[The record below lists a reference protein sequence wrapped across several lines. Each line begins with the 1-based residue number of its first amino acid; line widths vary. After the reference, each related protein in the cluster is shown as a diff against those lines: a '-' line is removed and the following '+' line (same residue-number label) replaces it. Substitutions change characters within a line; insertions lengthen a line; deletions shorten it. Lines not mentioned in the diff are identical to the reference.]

1 MLARMA
7 ETSLVK
13 GLPSVGH
20 QTLVSLVLAG
30 AIKPFVEM
38 GISMTPVGNTTVVS
52 GLVKV
57 ALGVGA
63 HLVGA
68 SKVPIAGDAIVAAL
82 IVDGG
87 EDLSRGIATGAIWGP
102 PAQAASASNGG
113 AW

>member
-1 MLARMA
+1 MA
-7 ETSLVK
+7 ETSIVK

-20 QTLVSLVLAG
+20 QNLISLTLAG
-30 AIKPFVEM
+30 MAKPFLEM
-38 GISMTPVGNTTVVS
+38 GIAMTPIGNTSVVS

-68 SKVPIAGDAIVAAL
+68 SKVPYAGDALVAAL

-87 EDLSRGIATGAIWGP
+87 EDLSRGIATMNIWGGAAK
-102 PAQAASASNGG
+102 PAAQNGG
-113 AW
+113 VW

>member
-1 MLARMA
+1 MA

-20 QTLVSLVLAG
+20 QNLVSLTLAG
-30 AIKPFVEM
+30 VIKPFVEM
-38 GISMTPVGNTTVVS
+38 GIAMTPVGDQSVVS

-68 SKVPIAGDAIVAAL
+68 SKIPYAGDALVAAL

-87 EDLSRGIATGAIWGP
+87 EDLSRGFATMNIWGAP
-102 PAQAASASNGG
+102 KEAATSNGG